1 MEKGGY
7 GMGNINVLPTKEQVL
22 WADAE
27 VGVIIHYDLTSF
39 HPGYDFRAHWDEPIP
54 PSDFN
59 PEALDTDR
67 WIKTAKDMG
76 ARYAVLVAKHCTGFC
91 LWQTKEHDYSVK
103 SAPWKNGKGD
113 VVADFF
119 ASCKKY
125 GIRPGLYYS
134 ASCNQFADVDNPG
147 KARSGKK
154 EDQERYNEL
163 VIAQLTELW
172 TNYGEFFEIWFD
184 GGCLKPSDG
193 GADIAPLLARLQPNA
208 VVFQGPREINSLV
221 RWCGNERAEAGEN
234 CSAIFSYSDMN
245 DDGTTERPDSGDTF
259 GDVWCPAEC
268 DMPNRDPH
276 RANANGWFWAPG
288 EDDTVFSSEELFDRY
303 LKSVGRN
310 GNLLIGMAIDER
322 GLVPE
327 KDAAEFKKF
336 GDKVR
341 AVFGTPEAENFIKTG
356 ENEYEISGNGS
367 ALYAAV
373 GENIEKGERVT
384 GYTLS
389 AEDKEGKEIFS
400 YSGTVISHKRII
412 AVPEGAV
419 KIKLKITDFK
429 DTPEIRFFKIYK
441 RA

>member
-1 MEKGGY
+1 MKDKL
-7 GMGNINVLPTKEQVL
+7 ILPTKEQAA

-27 VGVIIHYDLTSF
+27 VGVIIHCDLTSF
-39 HPGYDFRAHWDEPIP
+39 HPRYDFRSHWGDVIP
-54 PSDFN
+54 ASDFD
-59 PEALDTDR
+59 PSALDTDN
-67 WIKTAKDMG
+67 WIKTAASAG

-91 LWQTKEHDYSVK
+91 LWPTAEHDYSVK

-125 GIRPGLYYS
+125 GVRPGLYYS

-147 KARSGKK
+147 KVRSGKK
-154 EDQERYNEL
+154 EDQERYNAL
-163 VIAQLTELW
+163 VLSQLTELW
-172 TNYGEFFEIWFD
+172 TNYGELFEIWFD
-184 GGCLKPSDG
+184 GGCLKPEDG
-193 GADIAPLLARLQPNA
+193 GADIAPLLAKLQPGA
-208 VVFQGPREINSLV
+208 VVFQGPKELKSLV
-221 RWCGNERAEAGEN
+221 RWCGNERAEASEN
-234 CSAIFSYSDMN
+234 CSAIFSYSDMH

-259 GDVWCPAEC
+259 GDIWCPAEC

-288 EDDTVFSSEELFDRY
+288 EDDTVFPSEELFDRY

-310 GNLLIGMAIDER
+310 GNLLIGMAIDKR

-336 GDKVR
+336 GDMVKNTFS
-341 AVFGTPEAENFIKTG
+341 APINEKLAKKSETEFEITSNG
-356 ENEYEISGNGS
+356 EKAYVM
-367 ALYAAV
+367 L
-373 GENIEKGERVT
+373 GEEIEKGERVT

-419 KIKLKITDFK
+419 KIKLKITVFK
-429 DTPEIRFFKIYK
+429 DTPVIRFFKIYK
-441 RA
+441 RG